1 MINYLKRNN
10 NQKKIILYGLGN
22 AGKKI
27 IEIVSKYEIPIFK
40 IIDNN
45 EKLWW
50 TTYKGIEIVP
60 ADYLHQIDRE
70 NVIVFIG
77 CTDIRKI
84 KNELK
89 SIGIREMYRD
99 KDLFREKVESMEPIR
114 FQCSENP
121 VVSIV
126 ITAKNDFEYTYNC
139 LKSIA
144 QHKTE
149 IPYEILLGDDCSI
162 DETSVAE
169 NYFEGVKVIHYIEP
183 MHYLGN
189 CNATIAQ
196 AKGEFIYLL
205 GNDILITQNRFL
217 ETFLNKF
224 EDSIGAIGGK
234 TIVPCNDTISEVTAF
249 VYDKQGSYHRIK
261 EDKEQ
266 DADFILVT
274 NMMIRKSIWEKV
286 GGYSKEYLPAYY
298 EDNDLCLKIKDAGYR
313 LKYVGE
319 GTQVIHYE
327 GVTVSQHSTNAEKNR
342 KFFLQKW
349 KKVFPEFLE
358 IKNS

>member
-139 LKSIA
+139 LKS
-144 QHKTE
+144 
-149 IPYEILLGDDCSI
+149 
-162 DETSVAE
+162 TSAA
-169 NYFEGVKVIHYIEP
+169 P
-183 MHYLGN
+183 
-189 CNATIAQ
+189 
-196 AKGEFIYLL
+196 
-205 GNDILITQNRFL
+205 
-217 ETFLNKF
+217 
-224 EDSIGAIGGK
+224 
-234 TIVPCNDTISEVTAF
+234 
-249 VYDKQGSYHRIK
+249 
-261 EDKEQ
+261 
-266 DADFILVT
+266 
-274 NMMIRKSIWEKV
+274 W
-286 GGYSKEYLPAYY
+286 
-298 EDNDLCLKIKDAGYR
+298 
-313 LKYVGE
+313 
-319 GTQVIHYE
+319 
-327 GVTVSQHSTNAEKNR
+327 
-342 KFFLQKW
+342 
-349 KKVFPEFLE
+349 
-358 IKNS
+358 